1 MRELVPVPRAVAALP
16 WRILFVIAVI
26 GGFGL
31 VILYSAGGGF
41 TPWASTQGIRF
52 AGFFVMMI
60 LISHIS
66 PDFWARISI
75 PAYAGI
81 AVALL
86 GVEILGAVSGGSQ
99 RWLDLGIIRVQ
110 PSEMMKLAVVLALAR
125 FYAGLP
131 RAHIRSAV
139 AVWPALGLIALPAA
153 MVFLQPD
160 LGTAL
165 MIILG
170 GVGVM
175 FLAGLPLWLFIGTGS
190 VILVTLPIA
199 LSFLHDYQRERVLIF
214 LNPESDPLGAGYHI
228 SQSKIAIGSG
238 GFFGKGFLSGTQGR
252 LDYLPELHTDFIF
265 ATMAEEWG
273 FAGGLVLLGL
283 FGTLLVW
290 GWHVSLRASDRFD
303 KLVAGGLTLTIF
315 YYVAINL
322 MMVMGLAPV
331 VGIPLPLFSYGG
343 SAMMTVMLCLGIL
356 LGVDR
361 KTRGNGS
368 RSFE

>member
-1 MRELVPVPRAVAALP
+1 MRELVPLPRAIAALP
-16 WRILFVIAVI
+16 WRILFVIAAI

-31 VILYSAGGGF
+31 VILYSAAGSL

-52 AGFFVMMI
+52 VALFVAMI

-66 PDFWARISI
+66 PNNWAKVAI
-75 PAYAGI
+75 PAYVIVA
-81 AVALL
+81 AALL
-86 GVEILGAVSGGSQ
+86 GVEVLGAVSGGSQ
-99 RWLDLGIIRVQ
+99 RWLDLGVIRIQ
-110 PSEMMKLAVVLALAR
+110 PSEMMKLAVVLAIAR

-131 RAHIRSAV
+131 RAHIRSPV
-139 AVWPALGLIALPAA
+139 AVWPALAMIALPAA
-153 MVFLQPD
+153 MVMMQPD

-165 MIILG
+165 MIIFG

-175 FLAGLPLWLFIGTGS
+175 FLAGLPLWLFIGTGGAFAAM
-190 VILVTLPIA
+190 LPVA
-199 LSFLHDYQRERVLIF
+199 LSLLHDYQRRRVLIF

-238 GFFGKGFLSGTQGR
+238 GLFGKGFLSGTQGR

-273 FAGGLVLLGL
+273 FAGGIFLLAL
-283 FGTLLVW
+283 FGMLLAW
-290 GWHVSLRASDRFD
+290 GWQVSLRATERFD
-303 KLVAGGLTLTIF
+303 KLAAGGLTLTIF

-331 VGIPLPLFSYGG
+331 VGIPLPLVSYGG

-356 LGVDR
+356 LGIDR
-361 KTRGNGS
+361 KTRAAGS